1 MLALFESCRAVH
13 AHLLI
18 DHSSLHLI
26 RAGEVDEIILTTSAN
41 NMSSSVQHV
50 RTGNGGRWHLEV
62 FKWSISLCASGQEG
76 MLSTSQAINLNKLV
90 CASAC
95 RGCAIVHRISLTGAP
110 LKARLQA
117 VMSRTTAGVAGAP
130 AATCTRPPKQG
141 LPGLSRSPARA
152 RQPIPHIAS

>member
-1 MLALFESCRAVH
+1 MLALFGSCRAVH

-18 DHSSLHLI
+18 AHSSLHLI

-50 RTGNGGRWHLEV
+50 CTGNGGGWHLEV

-95 RGCAIVHRISLTGAP
+95 RGCAIVHRITLTGAS
-110 LKARLQA
+110 LKARLQTRFNGSFFFFA
-117 VMSRTTAGVAGAP
+117 CVMHRRRSAYHSDVSRHGFRVWLVTA
-130 AATCTRPPKQG
+130 
-141 LPGLSRSPARA
+141 S
-152 RQPIPHIAS
+152 